1 MFLKVIS
8 YRITGEKMCT
18 EKCDLIRNINLV
30 DVGRSIGRILC
41 RSFNPDIFRAML
53 HDVDC
58 RNHCRYSDF
67 KLFISLIYNA

>member
-30 DVGRSIGRILC
+30 DVGRSIGRILL

-53 HDVDC
+53 HDVD
-58 RNHCRYSDF
+58 
-67 KLFISLIYNA
+67 